1 MKNKFLYL
9 IALFVLISFELL
21 AENLNIKSKNI
32 TVDKKSSVTI
42 FKDEVYIE
50 DEKKNIIKSDYA
62 EYDKKKIQSN
72 LKTMLTLQMLGQ

>member
-62 EYDKKKIQSN
+62 EYDKKSN
-72 LKTMLTLQMLGQ
+72 LIKLKNNISATDA

>member
-9 IALFVLISFELL
+9 IALIFLISFELL

-32 TVDKKSSVTI
+32 TVDKKSEVTI

-62 EYDKKKIQSN
+62 EYDKKTN
-72 LKTMLTLQMLGQ
+72 

>member
-32 TVDKKSSVTI
+32 TVDKKTSVTI
-42 FKDEVYIE
+42 FKDNSYFLLFW
-50 DEKKNIIKSDYA
+50 NNS
-62 EYDKKKIQSN
+62 
-72 LKTMLTLQMLGQ
+72 

>member
-62 EYDKKKIQSN
+62 EYDKKDVKANIKN
-72 LKTMLTLQMLGQ
+72 ILKFE